1 MFGLEYTVHADLIA
15 VRQCGV
21 APSEDVDGTAAA
33 WVLQFER
40 CVVVAAMRGG
50 LLHPEGCAL
59 QRDALVIEVR
69 RLLDNRTDGD
79 VGSIGRHRH
88 EQPQSR
94 RSDEQ
99 SCLAAAHRFA
109 TRTCP

>member
-1 MFGLEYTVHADLIA
+1 MMFGLEYTVHADLIA

-59 QRDALVIEVR
+59 QRDDNEV
-69 RLLDNRTDGD
+69 
-79 VGSIGRHRH
+79 
-88 EQPQSR
+88 E
-94 RSDEQ
+94 
-99 SCLAAAHRFA
+99 A
-109 TRTCP
+109 TKVTSVPR